1 MNPPI
6 GKLKKRITFTSPS
19 VSTDVVGQQIE
30 SYGDPFDRWG
40 KVDEV
45 QAGESN
51 IYDGTEAK
59 RTITIIV
66 RTLDSQ
72 NAVERYRVLYDG
84 RTWNIKS
91 FRFIDDKHRYV
102 ELTAELLL

>member
-6 GKLKKRITFTSPS
+6 GKLNKRITFTVPS
-19 VSTDVVGQQIE
+19 MTTDAVGQQIE
-30 SYGDPFDRWG
+30 SYGSPVDRWG

-45 QAGESN
+45 QAGESDV
-51 IYDGTEAK
+51 YDGTEAK
-59 RTITIIV
+59 RRITIIV
-66 RTLDSQ
+66 RTVNDKD
-72 NAVERYRVLYDG
+72 AVERWRVLYNG

-91 FRFIDDKHRYV
+91 FRFIDDKHRYA